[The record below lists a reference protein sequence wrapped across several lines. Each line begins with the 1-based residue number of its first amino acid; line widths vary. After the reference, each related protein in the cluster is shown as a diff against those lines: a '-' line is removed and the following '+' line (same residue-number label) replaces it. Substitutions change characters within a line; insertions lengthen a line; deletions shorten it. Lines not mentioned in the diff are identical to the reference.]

1 MFLQFHLKKA
11 YGLFIGKILY
21 LCVIFLKR
29 LKDISQI
36 FLQFCDFMILSHFL
50 GTTAFYNDFAPKNAI
65 RLFIGKFSYLSD
77 SMKALIFGSS
87 SNLLTKADIFL
98 TLISEF
104 EFLSFIFEIYRL
116 QLTNLEW
123 NVLKWNIIPS
133 K

>member
-1 MFLQFHLKKA
+1 MSLQFHLKKA

-50 GTTAFYNDFAPKNAI
+50 GTTSFYIVYFYNDVAPKNAI

-98 TLISEF
+98 QSAMA
-104 EFLSFIFEIYRL
+104 SGAS
-116 QLTNLEW
+116 LECW
-123 NVLKWNIIPS
+123 KNS
-133 K
+133 S